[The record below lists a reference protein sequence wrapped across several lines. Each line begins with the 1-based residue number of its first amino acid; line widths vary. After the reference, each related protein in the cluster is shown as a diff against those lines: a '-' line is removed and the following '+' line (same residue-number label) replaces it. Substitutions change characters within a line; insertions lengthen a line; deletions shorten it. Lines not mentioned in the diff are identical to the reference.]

1 MALPSLIKQDIRYI
15 IMHVCSKVWIET
27 LSVNF
32 TWFPLQTKCI
42 LFESWNFFWNVFPV
56 FTILSRLYTSCR
68 ISFEDLR
75 DHTRTNEYFNGY
87 QRKDQ
92 FDWWDRALYSIVG
105 ISSLQSQRT
114 QLKASG
120 SGKYLIST
128 ELLSAKIIY
137 RTHAN
142 LPMCMINSMQ
152 KLVQS
157 LRFNP
162 CLFSWM
168 SLILTIHTFICAQ
181 KTLTDLKTFQMKV
194 LVIV

>member
-1 MALPSLIKQDIRYI
+1 MALPFLIEQDIRYI

-42 LFESWNFFWNVFPV
+42 LYESWNFFWNVFPV

-75 DHTRTNEYFNGY
+75 DHTRTSEYFNGY

-142 LPMCMINSMQ
+142 LPMCMINSIAKTGSIPAIQ
-152 KLVQS
+152 A
-157 LRFNP
+157 
-162 CLFSWM
+162 LF
-168 SLILTIHTFICAQ
+168 
-181 KTLTDLKTFQMKV
+181 V
-194 LVIV
+194 

>member
-1 MALPSLIKQDIRYI
+1 MALPFLIEQDIRYI
-15 IMHVCSKVWIET
+15 IMHVCSKVWTET

-42 LFESWNFFWNVFPV
+42 LLESWNFFWNVFPV

-75 DHTRTNEYFNGY
+75 DHTRTSEYRYFNGY

-105 ISSLQSQRT
+105 ISSIQSQRT

-120 SGKYLIST
+120 SCKYLILT

-142 LPMCMINSMQ
+142 LPMCMINSMAKTGSIPAIQ
-152 KLVQS
+152 A
-157 LRFNP
+157 
-162 CLFSWM
+162 LF
-168 SLILTIHTFICAQ
+168 
-181 KTLTDLKTFQMKV
+181 V
-194 LVIV
+194 

>member
-1 MALPSLIKQDIRYI
+1 MALPFLIEQDIRYI

-42 LFESWNFFWNVFPV
+42 LLESWNFFWNVFPV
-56 FTILSRLYTSCR
+56 FMILSRLYTSCR

-75 DHTRTNEYFNGY
+75 DHTRTSEYFNGY

-114 QLKASG
+114 QLKASC
-120 SGKYLIST
+120 KYLILT
-128 ELLSAKIIY
+128 ELLRAKINY

-142 LPMCMINSMQ
+142 LPMCMINSRAKTGSIPAIQ
-152 KLVQS
+152 A
-157 LRFNP
+157 
-162 CLFSWM
+162 LF
-168 SLILTIHTFICAQ
+168 
-181 KTLTDLKTFQMKV
+181 V
-194 LVIV
+194 

>member
-1 MALPSLIKQDIRYI
+1 MALPFLIEQDIRYI

-32 TWFPLQTKCI
+32 AWFPLQTKCI

-75 DHTRTNEYFNGY
+75 DHTRTSEYRYFNGY

-114 QLKASG
+114 QLKAILQILDFNRAVKCQNHLQDSR
-120 SGKYLIST
+120 K
-128 ELLSAKIIY
+128 SANV
-137 RTHAN
+137 HDQF
-142 LPMCMINSMQ
+142 NS
-152 KLVQS
+152 KNW
-157 LRFNP
+157 FNP
-162 CLFSWM
+162 CNS
-168 SLILTIHTFICAQ
+168 SLVCLAGCP
-181 KTLTDLKTFQMKV
+181 
-194 LVIV
+194 

>member
-1 MALPSLIKQDIRYI
+1 MALPFLIEQDIRYI

-42 LFESWNFFWNVFPV
+42 LLESWNFFWNVFPV

-75 DHTRTNEYFNGY
+75 DHTRTSEYFNGY

-105 ISSLQSQRT
+105 ISSLQSHRT
-114 QLKASG
+114 QLKTSG
-120 SGKYLIST
+120 SCKYMHLILT

-137 RTHAN
+137 RTRAN
-142 LPMCMINSMQ
+142 LPMCMINSMAKTGSIPAIQ
-152 KLVQS
+152 
-157 LRFNP
+157 P
-162 CLFSWM
+162 LF
-168 SLILTIHTFICAQ
+168 
-181 KTLTDLKTFQMKV
+181 V
-194 LVIV
+194 